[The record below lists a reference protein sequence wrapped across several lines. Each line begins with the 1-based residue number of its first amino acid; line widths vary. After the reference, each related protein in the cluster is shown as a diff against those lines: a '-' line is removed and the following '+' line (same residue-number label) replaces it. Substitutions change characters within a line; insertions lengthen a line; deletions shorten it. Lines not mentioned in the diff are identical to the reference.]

1 MKQGKNSLNH
11 DSLDL
16 LDSYDSKNKANHEKY
31 KNQGSDKMKNWEKK
45 KLGDICGF
53 VRGPFGGSLKKNIFK
68 PEGYAVYEQQH
79 AIYDQFDDIRYFID
93 ENKFN
98 EMKRFELK
106 TGDLIMSCS
115 GTMGKVAIVPN
126 EFKKGIINQALLKIS
141 PSNKISNVFLKLW
154 MQSESF
160 QESLKNYSG
169 GAAIQNVASV
179 AILKGIEIPLP
190 PLPEQQRI
198 VSILDE
204 CFAAIDK
211 AKANAEQNLKNAK
224 ELFESYLQGVFEK
237 KGDGWEEKTLK
248 EVCAK
253 ITDGT
258 HQTPKYFDDGIIFL
272 SSKNVTSGKIDWEN
286 IKYID
291 EKQHIEMHKRV
302 APRIGDILLAKNGTT
317 GIAAMVDRDVVFDI
331 YVSLA
336 HIRVLDAIIP
346 DFMLY
351 FINSPIAKK
360 QFNKRLK
367 GSGVPNLHLEE
378 IREVIIPFPK
388 SKEAQQTIVRKLD
401 ALRAETQKLEAVYQ
415 KKIADLEELK
425 KSILQKAFAGE
436 LRGGKPAEPKT
447 EKSRRD
453 GKIIKNKINNNKQT
467 PKG

>member
-1 MKQGKNSLNH
+1 MKKSWEYCQLEDAVKKGSSNISLNKI
-11 DSLDL
+11 
-16 LDSYDSKNKANHEKY
+16 KNEDGKY
-31 KNQGSDKMKNWEKK
+31 PVFAAK
-45 KLGDICGF
+45 GF
-53 VRGPFGGSLKKNIFK
+53 V
-68 PEGYAVYEQQH
+68 
-79 AIYDQFDDIRYFID
+79 
-93 ENKFN
+93 
-98 EMKRFELK
+98 
-106 TGDLIMSCS
+106 
-115 GTMGKVAIVPN
+115 
-126 EFKKGIINQALLKIS
+126 
-141 PSNKISNVFLKLW
+141 
-154 MQSESF
+154 
-160 QESLKNYSG
+160 
-169 GAAIQNVASV
+169 QNVSFYHQEEDYLAIIKDGAGIGRVSKHPAKSSV
-179 AILKGIEIPLP
+179 VATMQYLIPKDGFDIDFIKYFLEGVDFQKYRSGSTIP
-190 PLPEQQRI
+190 HIYFKDYKSEKFPKIPLPEQQRI
-198 VSILDE
+198 VTILDE
-204 CFAAIDK
+204 TFSAIDK

-224 ELFESYLQGVFEK
+224 ELFESYLQGVFEN
-237 KGDGWEEKTLK
+237 KGDNWAEKTLK

-317 GIAAMVDRDVVFDI
+317 GVAAMVDRDVVFDI

-336 HIRVLDAIIP
+336 HIRVLDEIIP
-346 DFMLY
+346 DFMLH

-388 SKEAQQTIVRKLD
+388 SKETQQTIVRQLD

-436 LRGGKPAEPKT
+436 LRGGEPIESKTDTSASSVPVAYEINDNLSKAAEPD
-447 EKSRRD
+447 S
-453 GKIIKNKINNNKQT
+453 IKDKNLN
-467 PKG
+467 